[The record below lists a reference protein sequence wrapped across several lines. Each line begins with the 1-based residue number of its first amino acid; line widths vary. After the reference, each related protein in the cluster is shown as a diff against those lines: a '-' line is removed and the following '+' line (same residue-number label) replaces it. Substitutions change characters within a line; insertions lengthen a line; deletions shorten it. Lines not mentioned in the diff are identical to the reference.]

1 MERKKIKIGSLFS
14 GIGGLDL
21 GIERGLKDFDAE
33 TVWQVEFDEYCCSV
47 LEKRFPNSKVINADI
62 NDVDFTKLEPVD
74 VLIGGFPC
82 QSFSYA
88 GNRKGM
94 SEEDERGILWYQ
106 FERAISIL
114 KPKWVVAENVRGLLT
129 AKDNEG
135 NKGGAFGRVIS
146 FLSDRGYSVE
156 WQIISAA
163 SVNASHLR
171 ERIFIVGNSE
181 HFRSLETKDRGSVGE
196 RTLPWGQIKKEQE
209 EKYRQLERESQAMVN
224 SESKSSIETDKQ
236 TSSLSESRE
245 TRVDIGDGY
254 GGEESE
260 IDWEKITQ
268 QVGLPSNGFSPG
280 LAGRLGLPNYW
291 TYNRDLMWR
300 TPTTMDSK
308 SGEDALKYATKLLQ
322 GKTHRA
328 SGQPVQITLAD
339 QIAIDQIHKNPD
351 LFEKYKD
358 HEIYK
363 RPNLP
368 PQKTFVK
375 YLKDNVTRSTLYDAL
390 DVKKTTIDHWFRN
403 DKYFSYPSMEDWEK
417 LKPYLKVIK
426 YDEEMTTIESFEWQ
440 KQKWQ
445 TPLVTSSR
453 PSTKRIAE
461 GINPKG
467 NLAENP
473 DVYKD
478 EYIIEPWETVP
489 RTIEDEEKRVDKI
502 KALGNAVVPACA
514 EFIGICISNA
524 IKFKTIVFDA
534 DMLEN
539 W

>member
-224 SESKSSIETDKQ
+224 SKSKSSIETDKQ

-368 PQKTFVK
+368 PQKTCVK